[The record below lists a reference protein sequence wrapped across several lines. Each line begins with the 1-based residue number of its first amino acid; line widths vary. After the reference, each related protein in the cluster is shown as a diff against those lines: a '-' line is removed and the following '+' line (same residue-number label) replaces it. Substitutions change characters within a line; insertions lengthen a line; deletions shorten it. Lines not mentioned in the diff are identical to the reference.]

1 MSEAEQQSADAKRV
15 AMIAAEA
22 ATIAAAELLRFAREG
37 ASCNRP
43 FGLEDPVA
51 QLAEALEKVIGI
63 EAPFLGDQPCY
74 AEERQQAE
82 QLASA
87 IRKWQADAGA
97 V

>member
-1 MSEAEQQSADAKRV
+1 MTDAQRQ

-51 QLAEALEKVIGI
+51 QLAEALRGAIGI
-63 EAPFLGDQPCY
+63 EDPFLAEQPCY
-74 AEERQQAE
+74 GEERDAAA
-82 QLASA
+82 QLNAHLA
-87 IRKWQADAGA
+87 KWQSDTGA
-97 V
+97 T